1 MNESDL
7 YIASGLLAS
16 SGAWTF
22 RSLAEHLR
30 VAVPLVQRS
39 LKRLGEAG
47 LYDSGARRLHA
58 PNFEEFA
65 VHGLR
70 FVAPVRLGPV
80 VSGVPAAWAAPPM
93 RGRISDL
100 DALPPVWPHPLGSV
114 RGHEFRPLHNGAV
127 EAVQW
132 FSRLG
137 EILAVIDSLRFSDR
151 RVHTVAAE
159 LLGEILREYASG
171 RE

>member
-7 YIASGLLAS
+7 YIASGLLA
-16 SGAWTF
+16 APPNWTF

-30 VAVPLVQRS
+30 IAVPLVQRS
-39 LKRLGEAG
+39 LKRLAASG
-47 LYDSGARRLHA
+47 LYEPDLRRLHA

-70 FVAPVRLGPV
+70 FVAPARLGPV
-80 VSGVPAAWAAPPM
+80 VSGVPAAWAAAPM
-93 RGRISDL
+93 LGRIADP
-100 DALPPVWPHPLGSV
+100 DALPPVWPHPLGSS
-114 RGHEFRPLHNGAV
+114 RGHEFRPLHKGAA

-137 EILAVIDSLRFSDR
+137 EVLAIVDSLRFNDR
-151 RVHTVAAE
+151 RVRAVAGE
-159 LLGEILREYASG
+159 LLGIALREYASG
-171 RE
+171 RG